1 MLSTIDPVYNNI
13 INIENQPKIIR
24 EEIKQEPNIIR
35 EENKQETKILRK
47 YNEQFYHN
55 LTNYDIEKN
64 TFML

>member
-1 MLSTIDPVYNNI
+1 MLSTIEPVYNNI

-24 EEIKQEPNIIR
+24 EEIKQEP
-35 EENKQETKILRK
+35 KILRK

>member
-13 INIENQPKIIR
+13 INIEKKNNIENQPK
-24 EEIKQEPNIIR
+24 IIR